1 MTALQDIVERL
12 RSHFIA
18 LGDAR
23 RVEAP
28 GAPVFGIE
36 HPLETAEVLELARTL
51 RESLKRER
59 RVNLDYSIGWV
70 VLAAECGYGFGG
82 SEFWPTLEQRIP
94 EWSWSGDRHALRNA
108 FGRFVDDFGGRKP
121 TGRWASHFCLIAW
134 PITHAILPRDLQR
147 HLCEAIYEAR
157 YQLWGMRGLDLP
169 GLGKIIARAAPI
181 HGTRFD
187 DFIHDHALVGAIV
200 HRLLVDDSDAKAYF
214 FEKTFQR
221 ILKDLHITA
230 AAQEW
235 LSEASCIYSRG
246 VSVSVPRTSTAGTL
260 SDTRT
265 RTPSLIPDLQLIGSD
280 NDGWSPRL
288 APPSLADW
296 TQHHPD
302 VVHELDTLKFR
313 IDGVNDRAFPA
324 QALLA
329 SRPASVT
336 LEVLP
341 RLDTPLIEFVPQ
353 HAGLSAAFD
362 ADCRIKERSVL
373 AFRQSGDVAY
383 LVAKGELL
391 PGESYIFA
399 TRNSAWTIGKSLS
412 CPDPTWRL
420 WRWEVPSSLDPP
432 ISSLLQASG
441 LSIRRT
447 TRLRP
452 WGFVPRR
459 WDYDTDGE
467 WLITEPIVFV
477 IERDHVFDAI
487 SISIDGST
495 PRILECDG
503 MEDPTIV
510 LDDLHAGSYPLTVA
524 TFERRT
530 TRTGTEW
537 IELGRCE
544 VPLRVRAP
552 VAWSPGRVAVD
563 ALRIDCNPPR
573 PSLAQLLKE
582 EVVVTVDGL
591 ATAPVE
597 VSLICVDGPGKAAAP
612 PEVLIR
618 QRAPIRAE
626 SWLAGLTALQRRI
639 HPARILMGAQR
650 SYLRVFCEPLGEQRI
665 ALSLVSSPVRWVLR
679 GESVRLICD
688 GNKEPEVAHA
698 SFEEPSKMQSVDR
711 VRCQR
716 GLDAMASGLFVARE
730 EAFIRGVIV
739 GQQIGSGI
747 ASLRASVRVD
757 DLRGV
762 TVLTLVAAYRQW
774 ESAIATTTF
783 AKLSQDNVLKLLHQ
797 ELLSRYVSG
806 VWKRL
811 EKKRFWPDLEEEV
824 DRPDAIHS
832 FGYTLGKQRG
842 QRLAQDALQAFFVQ
856 ASLDYKVTPD
866 RALIDSAWN
875 LAAQPCALADD
886 WNGPPP
892 ADTVAFARL
901 LRGARLLCLGNDIEK
916 ETSA

>member
-1 MTALQDIVERL
+1 MTALKEIVARL
-12 RSHFIA
+12 RAHFA
-18 LGDAR
+18 GLRDAR

-36 HPLETAEVLELARTL
+36 HPLEAAEVLELARVL
-51 RESLKRER
+51 RESLKREGR
-59 RVNLDYSIGWV
+59 PNLDYSIGWV

-94 EWSWSGDRHALRNA
+94 EWSWLGDRHALRSA
-108 FGRFVDDFGGRKP
+108 FGRFVNDFGGRKP

-187 DFIHDHALVGAIV
+187 DFIHDHALVGAIA
-200 HRLLVDDSDAKAYF
+200 HRLLVDDSDTRAYF

-221 ILKDLHITA
+221 ILNDLHTTA
-230 AAQEW
+230 ATQEW
-235 LSEASCIYSRG
+235 LGEASHIYSRG
-246 VSVSVPRTSTAGTL
+246 VSVSVPRASTASISNG
-260 SDTRT
+260 TRT
-265 RTPSLIPDLQLIGSD
+265 RVPSLVPDLQLVGSD
-280 NDGWSPRL
+280 KGGWSPRL
-288 APPSLADW
+288 VPPSLADW
-296 TQHHPD
+296 TQHYPD
-302 VVHELDTLKFR
+302 VVRELDTLKFR
-313 IDGVNDRAFPA
+313 VDGVNDRAFPA

-329 SRPASVT
+329 ARPAPVT
-336 LEVLP
+336 LDVFP

-353 HAGLSAAFD
+353 HPGLSAAFD
-362 ADCRIKERSVL
+362 ADCRIKDRSVL
-373 AFRQSGDVAY
+373 AFRQPCDVAY

-399 TRNSAWTIGKSLS
+399 TRNDTWAIGESLS
-412 CPDPTWRL
+412 CSDPTWRL
-420 WRWEVPSSLDPP
+420 WRWEVSNSLDSS
-432 ISSLLQASG
+432 ISPLLQASG

-452 WGFVPRR
+452 WGLVPRR
-459 WDYDTDGE
+459 WDYGTDGE

-477 IERDHVFDAI
+477 IERDHIFDAI
-487 SISIDGST
+487 SVSVDGST
-495 PRILECDG
+495 PKILECDG
-503 MEDPTIV
+503 MDDPTIV
-510 LDDLHAGSYPLTVA
+510 LDDLRAGNYPLTVA

-544 VPLRVRAP
+544 VLLRVRTP

-563 ALRIDCNPPR
+563 ALRIDCNPSR

-582 EVVVTVDGL
+582 EVVVTIDGL

-597 VSLICVDGPGKAAAP
+597 VNLICADGSGKAATP

-626 SWLAGLTALQRRI
+626 AWLAGLTALQRRVD
-639 HPARILMGAQR
+639 PSRILMGAQR
-650 SYLRVFCEPLGEQRI
+650 AYLRVFCEPLGEQRI

-688 GNKEPEVAHA
+688 GNKEPEIVHA
-698 SFEEPSKMQSVDR
+698 SFEEPSKTQLVDR

-716 GLDAMASGLFVARE
+716 GFDAAASGLFVAQE
-730 EAFIRGVIV
+730 EAFMRGVIV
-739 GQQIGSGI
+739 GQPTGNGF
-747 ASLRASVRVD
+747 ASLRAPVRVG
-757 DLRGV
+757 DLRQ
-762 TVLTLVAAYRQW
+762 TSVLTLVTAYRRW
-774 ESAIATTTF
+774 ESAVATTTF
-783 AKLSQDNVLKLLHQ
+783 ARLNQDNVIKLIHQ

-806 VWKRL
+806 VWKQLEQKRL
-811 EKKRFWPDLEEEV
+811 WSNLEEEV
-824 DRPDAIHS
+824 DRPGAIHS

-842 QRLAQDALQAFFVQ
+842 QRLTQDALQAFFVQ

-866 RALIDSAWN
+866 HALIDAAWN
-875 LAAQPCALADD
+875 LAAQPRALADD
-886 WNGPPP
+886 WDGPPL
-892 ADTVAFARL
+892 ADTVVFTRL

-916 ETSA
+916 ETST